1 MCRLYSQ
8 TKGFE
13 EVRRRFG
20 LKGPRPE
27 GFAPRPRIASGERA
41 FVIVRE
47 GGERVLKSMQWGLV
61 PHWAKDASGGK
72 KCFNARA
79 ETLAERPSFREAFRW
94 RRCLVPADGFFEGSR
109 RRLSRI
115 GLKDGGLFS
124 FAGLWEV
131 WRGRDGTLLETYAVV
146 TTPPNDLIKKIHPR
160 MPAILNPSDEASWL
174 ESANRD
180 EAGLR
185 RLLAPF
191 SQEGMEAGPA
201 GPDPVSAP
209 QISLFSGL

>member
-13 EVRRRFG
+13 DVRRRFG

-27 GFAPRPRIASGERA
+27 GFGPRARIASGERA

-61 PHWAKDASGGK
+61 PHWAKDASGGE

-79 ETLAERPSFREAFRW
+79 ETLGEKPSFREAFRA

-109 RRLSRI
+109 PGLWRVARR
-115 GLKDGGLFS
+115 DGGLFA
-124 FAGLWEV
+124 FAGLWEI
-131 WRGRDGTLLETYAVV
+131 WRGPDGALLETYAVV
-146 TTPPNDLIKKIHPR
+146 TTPPNDAMKHIHPR
-160 MPAILNPSDEASWL
+160 MPAVLDL
-174 ESANRD
+174 RD
-180 EAGLR
+180 EACWLDDTDAATLSN
-185 RLLAPF
+185 LLKPFQDLSLEKAP
-191 SQEGMEAGPA
+191 P
-201 GPDPVSAP
+201 
-209 QISLFSGL
+209 SLQLALF